1 MAKKQIKLF
10 IFLVTVGL
18 MLGSVAT
25 AYWYFIRVIQPE
37 WRLTGELEGN
47 STTPAPRIDPGL
59 KRFEA
64 AVDLIRADKIDE
76 GREALLNLLRQFP
89 DSSTCREARRIISEM
104 NLDQLFS
111 PTELEGKIDYVVQ
124 PGDSLLAIAN
134 KLKTSVD
141 AITRM
146 NGLRSNVIH
155 PGDHLL
161 VLPVD
166 FDFAVDLSEKTLTV
180 LRQGKFFAHYEL
192 VDVRLPMGMRVPAEA
207 KLGVKS
213 ASLDGKTI
221 APTDP
226 LYVSA
231 EKWLP
236 TSRPGVV
243 VRSLPKAKV
252 VMDVSPPPATG
263 ALDPA
268 PETGIFLLREDL
280 EEVFALS
287 RSGAILRILN

>member
-37 WRLTGELEGN
+37 WRLTSELAGN
-47 STTPAPRIDPGL
+47 SKTPPPRIDPGL

-64 AVDLIRADKIDE
+64 AIDLIRADQIDA

-134 KLKTSVD
+134 KLKTSMD

-146 NGLRSNVIH
+146 NGLRNNIIH

-180 LRQGKFFAHYEL
+180 LRQGKFFAHYEIL
-192 VDVRLPMGMRVPAEA
+192 DVRLPLGMRIPTEV

-213 ASLDGKTI
+213 ASVDGKVV
-221 APTDP
+221 APTDA

-236 TSRPGVV
+236 TNRPGVV
-243 VRSLPKAKV
+243 LRTLPKAAV
-252 VMDVSPPPATG
+252 ADEGAPSPAAG
-263 ALDPA
+263 SLEAA

-280 EEVFALS
+280 EEVFALAG
-287 RSGAILRILN
+287 SGAKLRILN